1 MIMDKLVFYLFY
13 VFVAILI
20 SRTCAVVLARRV
32 AEKTAGEEV
41 LAMLPLLASRDIGDM
56 QDTFYGCVLAIRTG
70 SLRRPATIAAL
81 VQMCLWGVFVAVLL
95 MMAVAGIID
104 ILQHGK
110 GQPRP

>member
-1 MIMDKLVFYLFY
+1 
-13 VFVAILI
+13 
-20 SRTCAVVLARRV
+20 
-32 AEKTAGEEV
+32 
-41 LAMLPLLASRDIGDM
+41 MLPLLASRDIGDM

-104 ILQHGK
+104 IVQHGK
-110 GQPRP
+110 GQ

>member
-95 MMAVAGIID
+95 MMAVASIID
-104 ILQHGK
+104 IVQHGK
-110 GQPRP
+110 GQP

>member
-13 VFVAILI
+13 IAVATVI
-20 SRTCAVVLARRV
+20 SRTCAVILARRV

-41 LAMLPLLASRDIGDM
+41 LAKLPLLASRDIGDM

-81 VQMCLWGVFVAVLL
+81 VQMCLWGVVVALLL
-95 MMAVAGIID
+95 MMAVLGIIE
-104 ILQHGK
+104 IVQHGQ
-110 GQPRP
+110 GQ